1 MTRIKICGIT
11 RSEDARAAVDAGAHA
26 LGFVFYRPSP
36 RYIEPPAARDIISR
50 LPPFASRVGL
60 FVDPERSFVTAVLEA
75 VPLDIIQFHGNE
87 DPEFCGSFGKP
98 YIKAVSMKPG
108 IDLHQACRRYAGA
121 SALLLDSHSDT
132 VPGGT
137 GMSFDWSIIPPGLSR
152 PVILAGGL
160 TAANV
165 RRAIEVCRPYAVDVS
180 SGVELDKGIKD
191 KGAMTE
197 FIREVLDV
205 DDSA

>member
-1 MTRIKICGIT
+1 MTKVKICGIT

-36 RYIEPPAARDIISR
+36 RYIEPAAARYIISG
-50 LPPFASRVGL
+50 LPPFSANVGL
-60 FVDPERSFVTAVLEA
+60 FVDPERAFVSAVLAA
-75 VPLDIIQFHGNE
+75 VPLDVIQFHGNE
-87 DPEFCGSFGKP
+87 EPEFCGSFGRP

-108 IDLHQACRRYAGA
+108 IDLHETCRRHAGA
-121 SALLLDSHSDT
+121 SALLLDSHSET

-137 GMSFDWSIIPPGLSR
+137 GASFDWSRIPPDLSR

-160 TAANV
+160 TVANV

-180 SGVELDKGIKD
+180 SGVELDKGVKD
-191 KGAMTE
+191 KGAIKN
-197 FIREVLDV
+197 FIREVLQV
-205 DDSA
+205 NDSA